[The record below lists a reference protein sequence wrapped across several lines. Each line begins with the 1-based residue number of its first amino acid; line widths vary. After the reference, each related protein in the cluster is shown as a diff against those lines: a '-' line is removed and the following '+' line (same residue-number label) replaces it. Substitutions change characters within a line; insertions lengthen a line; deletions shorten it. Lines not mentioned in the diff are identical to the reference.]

1 MDSPVGEL
9 GTEVL
14 FCGEILGLRWKDVD
28 LEAARISVRQDLV
41 SVGYEVVTS
50 SPKPIRPE

>member
-1 MDSPVGEL
+1 MDSSVGGL